1 MDEDLSTL
9 LDELSSFSMPALNTQ
24 KVPMREI
31 KLEKGDAEQYFLDK
45 TKAIIE
51 AGVGAIQDLTCSVV
65 QGGDSREV
73 EALSKL
79 LQSTAG
85 ALDVLNKNALIDKK
99 ADRDEQLEL
108 LKIQGK
114 KEIAELKGPSQKNIT
129 NNVLI
134 TSREEMMKKITKG
147 ETAELFKLQDK

>member
-1 MDEDLSTL
+1 MDDDLSTL

-24 KVPMREI
+24 KVPIGEI

-99 ADRDEQLEL
+99 ADRDEQLE
-108 LKIQGK
+108 IQGK
-114 KEIAELKGPSQKNIT
+114 KEIAQLKGPSQKNIT